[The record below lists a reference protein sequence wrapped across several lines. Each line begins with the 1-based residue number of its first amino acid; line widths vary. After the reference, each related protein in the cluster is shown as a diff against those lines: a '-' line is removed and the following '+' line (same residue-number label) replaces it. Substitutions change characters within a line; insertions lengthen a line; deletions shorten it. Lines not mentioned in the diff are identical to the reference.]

1 MRKNMFLFAA
11 LARTRMHRI
20 FDFGNGAAAN
30 NFLMGDSGGGAL
42 NLQIYSP
49 CSSPPIVFPS
59 STACAST
66 NLLCFIRTAVGATCA
81 LPTKAPDGQSTTMGR
96 LWVRCRPIALWKM
109 SSCARTILEE
119 ATGTW
124 TGSCKENY
132 LSFKFTTVYSQL
144 LKWLLLSCTT
154 VYFTS
159 THPCAYFSVRK
170 GIIFFV

>member
-1 MRKNMFLFAA
+1 MGQLQTTFWWATPA
-11 LARTRMHRI
+11 VARSTSKYTRP
-20 FDFGNGAAAN
+20 AAARQL
-30 NFLMGDSGGGAL
+30 FSHPVQLVPAPTFCAS
-42 NLQIYSP
+42 YSP
-49 CSSPPIVFPS
+49 PQ
-59 STACAST
+59 
-66 NLLCFIRTAVGATCA
+66 LRTAVGATCA